1 MNAIIVDDTQ
11 AAIDNLVDKL
21 QKYPDVSVVATAG
34 TGEEGLDMIMRHKP
48 DLLFL
53 DVELPDMTGIE
64 LLSQFNDLAE
74 WPCHVVI
81 YTAYTDYMLPAFR
94 NKAFDFLLKPV
105 DDKELDTVISRFYEE
120 RDSEKAAVIKD
131 DSIIKN
137 GNDKLLFYTNTV
149 DFRLV
154 QIRDICVFSYDHDT
168 RVWMAVAAG
177 CDKPMRLKRNVNKD
191 VLLGIDSSFIQV
203 SQKYIININYLM
215 EVCDNICRFYPPF
228 DNIDYVKVAAF
239 IAANLSN
246 VSVRYKS
253 AGHDNGPFYGAY
265 SSYVGCKILD
275 GRSET
280 WPALNIITTGLHSR
294 FVAGNLSS

>member
-64 LLSQFNDLAE
+64 FLSQFNDLAE

-120 RDSEKAAVIKD
+120 RDSEE
-131 DSIIKN
+131 
-137 GNDKLLFYTNTV
+137 G
-149 DFRLV
+149 R
-154 QIRDICVFSYDHDT
+154 
-168 RVWMAVAAG
+168 
-177 CDKPMRLKRNVNKD
+177 CDKGRQHHKKRQRQTA
-191 VLLGIDSSFIQV
+191 VL
-203 SQKYIININYLM
+203 
-215 EVCDNICRFYPPF
+215 
-228 DNIDYVKVAAF
+228 
-239 IAANLSN
+239 
-246 VSVRYKS
+246 
-253 AGHDNGPFYGAY
+253 H
-265 SSYVGCKILD
+265 
-275 GRSET
+275 
-280 WPALNIITTGLHSR
+280 
-294 FVAGNLSS
+294 

>member
-64 LLSQFNDLAE
+64 FLSQFNDLAE

-228 DNIDYVKVAAF
+228 DNIDYVKVG
-239 IAANLSN
+239 LSN

-275 GRSET
+275 WRSET

>member
-64 LLSQFNDLAE
+64 FLSQFNDLAE

-253 AGHDNGPFYGAY
+253 AGHDNGLFYGAY

-294 FVAGNLSS
+294 FVADN

>member
-1 MNAIIVDDTQ
+1 MAWEENSCICLNMQLIAI
-11 AAIDNLVDKL
+11 
-21 QKYPDVSVVATAG
+21 
-34 TGEEGLDMIMRHKP
+34 
-48 DLLFL
+48 
-53 DVELPDMTGIE
+53 
-64 LLSQFNDLAE
+64 LSRIG
-74 WPCHVVI
+74 V
-81 YTAYTDYMLPAFR
+81 
-94 NKAFDFLLKPV
+94 KPV

-203 SQKYIININYLM
+203 SQKYPN
-215 EVCDNICRFYPPF
+215 
-228 DNIDYVKVAAF
+228 
-239 IAANLSN
+239 S
-246 VSVRYKS
+246 
-253 AGHDNGPFYGAY
+253 G
-265 SSYVGCKILD
+265 
-275 GRSET
+275 
-280 WPALNIITTGLHSR
+280 
-294 FVAGNLSS
+294 

>member
-34 TGEEGLDMIMRHKP
+34 TGDEGLDMIMRHKP

-64 LLSQFNDLAE
+64 FLSQFNDLAE

-120 RDSEKAAVIKD
+120 RDSEKTAVIKD

-228 DNIDYVKVAAF
+228 DNIDYVQGGPL
-239 IAANLSN
+239 LSPQTYQTFQC
-246 VSVRYKS
+246 VISLPVMIMGFFMAHTVLMSVVKYLM
-253 AGHDNGPFYGAY
+253 GA
-265 SSYVGCKILD
+265 VKL
-275 GRSET
+275 GR
-280 WPALNIITTGLHSR
+280 H
-294 FVAGNLSS
+294 

>member
-11 AAIDNLVDKL
+11 TAIDNLTDKM

-34 TGEEGLDMIMRHKP
+34 TGEEGLGMIMRHKP
-48 DLLFL
+48 ELLFL

-64 LLSQFNDLAE
+64 FLEQLNDVAE

-81 YTAYTDYMLPAFR
+81 YTAYSDYMLPAFR

-105 DDKELDTVISRFYEE
+105 DDKELDTVMSRFYEE
-120 RDSEKAAVIKD
+120 HDSGKAAAVKDETIK
-131 DSIIKN
+131 S
-137 GNDKLLFYTNTV
+137 NDGKLLFYTNTV

-177 CDKPMRLKRNVNKD
+177 FDKPMRLKRNVNKD
-191 VLLGIDSSFIQV
+191 ILLGIDSSFIQV
-203 SQKYIININYLM
+203 SQKHIININYLM

-228 DNIDYVKVAAF
+228 DDIDYVKVGRF
-239 IAANLSN
+239 YRRKLIK
-246 VSVRYKS
+246 RFS
-253 AGHDNGPFYGAY
+253 A
-265 SSYVGCKILD
+265 L
-275 GRSET
+275 
-280 WPALNIITTGLHSR
+280 
-294 FVAGNLSS
+294 

>member
-64 LLSQFNDLAE
+64 FLSQFNDLAE

-120 RDSEKAAVIKD
+120 RDNEKAAVIKD

-215 EVCDNICRFYPPF
+215 EVCDNICRFYPAHPI
-228 DNIDYVKVAAF
+228 NSGERKYYA
-239 IAANLSN
+239 
-246 VSVRYKS
+246 
-253 AGHDNGPFYGAY
+253 
-265 SSYVGCKILD
+265 
-275 GRSET
+275 
-280 WPALNIITTGLHSR
+280 
-294 FVAGNLSS
+294 

>member
-64 LLSQFNDLAE
+64 FLSQFNDLAE

-228 DNIDYVKVAAF
+228 DNIDYVKVGPL
-239 IAANLSN
+239 LSPQTYQTFQC
-246 VSVRYKS
+246 VISLPVMIKGLFMAHTVLMSVVKYLM
-253 AGHDNGPFYGAY
+253 GA
-265 SSYVGCKILD
+265 VKL
-275 GRSET
+275 GR
-280 WPALNIITTGLHSR
+280 H
-294 FVAGNLSS
+294 